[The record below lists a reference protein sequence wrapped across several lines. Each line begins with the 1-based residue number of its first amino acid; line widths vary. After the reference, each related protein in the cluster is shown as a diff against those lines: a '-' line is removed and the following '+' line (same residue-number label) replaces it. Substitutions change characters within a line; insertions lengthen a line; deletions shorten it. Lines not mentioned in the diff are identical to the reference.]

1 MGGGKAE
8 DTLLVVFTRLTWVIG
23 YHDILMLWF
32 PFLSFAAKK
41 KKKVTGM
48 IKAVFILGE
57 GYSLRHITKA
67 GSWKR
72 NQDRNLIKH
81 RAESK
86 WSSQFLNW
94 QVTHL
99 YEVKVTQSCLTLWP
113 HGLYCPWNFPGQNT
127 EVGCLSFLQGIF
139 PTWESNPGLLHCSRI
154 LYQLSYRR
162 SPHLYELGHNWEGLW
177 MMNRSFEGK
186 MREIEI

>member
-1 MGGGKAE
+1 
-8 DTLLVVFTRLTWVIG
+8 
-23 YHDILMLWF
+23 
-32 PFLSFAAKK
+32 
-41 KKKVTGM
+41 M

-177 MMNRSFEGK
+177 MMNRSFEGM
-186 MREIEI
+186 MREIEIYVGRFCLVLSFLGNNGEFMLLEFMVIVLWEIRLKKLVGVRV